1 MLEERVRMGKE
12 LGVTKVS
19 QTVRTGKPVEEI
31 IATAEK
37 ENFDLVIMA
46 SDKITSP
53 VRSLGSVARR
63 VLDSTRKPVLIVHE

>member
-1 MLEERVRMGKE
+1 MLEERVRISKE
-12 LGVTKVS
+12 LGITNVS

-31 IATAEK
+31 ITAAEK

-63 VLDSTRKPVLIVHE
+63 VLDNTRKPVLIVHE